1 MILESKKATAF
12 EPIKNGSLAIQGI
25 NNAEIFYIIGNWRP
39 IILGWAQ
46 NLDLLKIKKKSEM
59 AKKKILLSNSNLWRH
74 KLEPNSSKKIIQQT
88 T

>member
-1 MILESKKATAF
+1 VILESRKAIAF

-46 NLDLLKIKKKSEM
+46 NLDLLKIKKKIWNG
-59 AKKKILLSNSNLWRH
+59 KKNFCFPTPIFENIN
-74 KLEPNSSKKIIQQT
+74 
-88 T
+88 